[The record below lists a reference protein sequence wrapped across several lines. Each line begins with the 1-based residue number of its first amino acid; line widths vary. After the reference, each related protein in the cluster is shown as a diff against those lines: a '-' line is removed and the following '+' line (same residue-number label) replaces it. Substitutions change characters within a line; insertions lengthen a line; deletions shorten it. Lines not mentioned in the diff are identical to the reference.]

1 MIANASAERHASRT
15 NDSARII
22 AARGSR
28 ETTLGRNT
36 RVLLI
41 GFGNMGQALARGW
54 LAHGRDASAIRV
66 VDTAPAARAA
76 AAGLG
81 IAASERVGA
90 AAGSSGAPDVVLLA
104 VKPNQLAPAL
114 VEAAPLARGGVL
126 LSIAAGKTLRQLEAG
141 LGAGAA
147 VVRAMPNTPAAI
159 GQGITALVAN
169 PAATPEQRALC
180 DELLAA
186 VGATAWLD
194 DERDMD
200 AVTAVSGSG
209 PAYVFLLIECL
220 ERAGVEAGLKPELSR
235 RLALAT
241 VAGAGAYA
249 AAADEPPAELRRRV
263 TSPGGTTQA
272 ALDVL
277 GAERGLGDLV
287 SRAVRAAA
295 KRSRELSAV

>member
-1 MIANASAERHASRT
+1 MIANASAERHASRVNT
-15 NDSARII
+15 SARMI
-22 AARGSR
+22 AARGLE
-28 ETTLGRNT
+28 ETTLGRDT

-41 GFGNMGQALARGW
+41 GFGNMGQALVRGW
-54 LAHGRDASAIRV
+54 LARGGDAATIRV
-66 VDTAPAARAA
+66 VDTVSGARAA
-76 AAGLG
+76 ATALG

-90 AAGSSGAPDVVLLA
+90 SGGAPDVVVVA
-104 VKPNQLAPAL
+104 VKPNQLASAL
-114 VEAAPLARGGVL
+114 AELAPLARAPL
-126 LSIAAGKTLRQLEAG
+126 FLSIAAGKTLAQLEAG
-141 LGAGAA
+141 LRPGAA

-169 PAATPEQRALC
+169 SAVTPEQRALC

-194 DERDMD
+194 DEKDMD

-220 ERAGVEAGLKPELSR
+220 ERAAVEAGLAPDLAR

-249 AAADEPPAELRRRV
+249 AAAAEPAAELRRRV

-272 ALDVL
+272 ALEVL
-277 GAERGLGDLV
+277 GAQGGLGDLI
-287 SRAVRAAA
+287 SRAVHAAA

>member
-1 MIANASAERHASRT
+1 
-15 NDSARII
+15 
-22 AARGSR
+22 
-28 ETTLGRNT
+28 
-36 RVLLI
+36 
-41 GFGNMGQALARGW
+41 MGQALVRGW
-54 LAHGRDASAIRV
+54 LARGRDAASIQV
-66 VDTAPAARAA
+66 VDTAIAARAGA
-76 AAGLG
+76 ATLGL
-81 IAASERVGA
+81 AASERVGT
-90 AAGSSGAPDVVLLA
+90 AGPGAAPDVVVLA
-104 VKPNQLAPAL
+104 VKPNQLAAAL
-114 VEAAPLARGGVL
+114 AELAPRARESVF
-126 LSIAAGKTLRQLEAG
+126 LSIAAGKTLAQLEAG

-169 PAATPEQRALC
+169 SAVAPAQRLLCEQ
-180 DELLAA
+180 LLAA
-186 VGATAWLD
+186 VGVTAWLA

-220 ERAGVEAGLKPELSR
+220 ERAAVEEGLAPELAR

-249 AAADEPPAELRRRV
+249 AASTEPAVELRRRV

-277 GAERGLGDLV
+277 GSEHGLADLIE
-287 SRAVRAAA
+287 RAVHAAA
-295 KRSRELSAV
+295 KRSRELSAA

>member
-1 MIANASAERHASRT
+1 M
-15 NDSARII
+15 
-22 AARGSR
+22 
-28 ETTLGRNT
+28 
-36 RVLLI
+36 LLV
-41 GFGNMGQALARGW
+41 GFGNMGQALVRGW
-54 LAHGRDASAIRV
+54 LARGRDAATIRV
-66 VDTAPAARAA
+66 VETASGARAA
-76 AAGLG
+76 AAAVG
-81 IAASERVGA
+81 IAASERIGPS
-90 AAGSSGAPDVVLLA
+90 GSEAAPDVVVIA

-114 VEAAPLARGGVL
+114 VELAPLAPASVF
-126 LSIAAGKTLRQLEAG
+126 LSIAAGKTLAQLEAG
-141 LGAGAA
+141 LGGRAA

-169 PAATPEQRALC
+169 SAVTPAQRALC
-180 DELLAA
+180 EELLGA

-220 ERAGVEAGLKPELSR
+220 EGAAIEAGLDPELAR

-241 VAGAGAYA
+241 VAGAGAFA
-249 AAADEPPAELRRRV
+249 ASSAEPAAELRRRV

-272 ALDVL
+272 ALEVL
-277 GAERGLGDLV
+277 GAERGLADLI